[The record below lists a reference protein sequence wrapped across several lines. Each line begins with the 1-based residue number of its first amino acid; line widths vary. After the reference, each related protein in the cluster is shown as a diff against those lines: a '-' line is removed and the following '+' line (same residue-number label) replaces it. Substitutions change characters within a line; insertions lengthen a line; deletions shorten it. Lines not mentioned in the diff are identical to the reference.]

1 MQDKKV
7 VFMGTPQFSVPVLE
21 KLIEYT
27 NVIAVVT
34 QPDKEVGRK
43 KVLTKSPVKLL
54 AEQHNI
60 LVLQPRRLR
69 KEYQAIIDLQPD
81 IIITCAYGQILPL
94 ELLDSP
100 PYKTINVHASLLPK
114 LRGGAPIHH
123 AILAG
128 ENETGITIMKTDV
141 GMDSGP
147 IIAKKSLS
155 ITDKDTYDTLSAK
168 LSKLGSEL
176 LIEVLPSIFAETC
189 QYLPQKAE
197 EVTFGYVI
205 KREDEHLNF
214 HTKAKDIYNHIRGL
228 SSIPGAYAILDGKE
242 WKIYASSIVPLD
254 KEQKIEPGT
263 IVKVSKEGI
272 GVATSDDLIYL
283 TDIKV
288 EGKRRMAVKD
298 YLNGVK
304 KEELIGKKFS

>member
-155 ITDKDTYDTLSAK
+155 ITDKDTYDTLSVK

-176 LIEVLPSIFAETC
+176 LIEVLPS
-189 QYLPQKAE
+189 
-197 EVTFGYVI
+197 
-205 KREDEHLNF
+205 
-214 HTKAKDIYNHIRGL
+214 
-228 SSIPGAYAILDGKE
+228 S
-242 WKIYASSIVPLD
+242 
-254 KEQKIEPGT
+254 
-263 IVKVSKEGI
+263 
-272 GVATSDDLIYL
+272 IYL
-283 TDIKV
+283 
-288 EGKRRMAVKD
+288 
-298 YLNGVK
+298 K
-304 KEELIGKKFS
+304 KQKK

>member
-100 PYKTINVHASLLPK
+100 PYKTINVHASLLPNYEVE
-114 LRGGAPIHH
+114 LQFI
-123 AILAG
+123 
-128 ENETGITIMKTDV
+128 
-141 GMDSGP
+141 
-147 IIAKKSLS
+147 
-155 ITDKDTYDTLSAK
+155 TLS
-168 LSKLGSEL
+168 
-176 LIEVLPSIFAETC
+176 
-189 QYLPQKAE
+189 
-197 EVTFGYVI
+197 
-205 KREDEHLNF
+205 
-214 HTKAKDIYNHIRGL
+214 
-228 SSIPGAYAILDGKE
+228 
-242 WKIYASSIVPLD
+242 
-254 KEQKIEPGT
+254 
-263 IVKVSKEGI
+263 
-272 GVATSDDLIYL
+272 
-283 TDIKV
+283 
-288 EGKRRMAVKD
+288 
-298 YLNGVK
+298 
-304 KEELIGKKFS
+304 